1 MIRINFDH
9 GPELTLTPC
18 CPSSPSPPSPCT
30 AVTRSKSVS
39 DTALTVESGSE
50 VQDDVFTPEIRQL
63 QETRLRKCQEIG
75 QVLKQ
80 FTREI
85 AGEARPPKLEN
96 LRYRVMR
103 SLKKF
108 IRRLLQDKEVS
119 KKGLMAIQ
127 GELDPAVLDQIQEY
141 CQLHREVLGN
151 FSSLKNGPCVDHRRS
166 GTSNH
171 HNTYN
176 NNYMRE
182 IFRREEVRET
192 YSLYIRLLFS
202 RDQVENLCHR
212 FKIKCCLGRHCEGC
226 EGKWREFKK
235 ILMDFLGAEVGIK
248 ETLADLN

>member
-18 CPSSPSPPSPCT
+18 SPCSPSPPSPYT
-30 AVTRSKSVS
+30 AVTRSKSDS
-39 DTALTVESGSE
+39 TATVESSSE
-50 VQDDVFTPEIRQL
+50 QQDDIFTPEIKQL

-108 IRRLLQDKEVS
+108 IRRMLQDKEVS
-119 KKGLMAIQ
+119 KKGLMAVQ
-127 GELDPAVLDQIQEY
+127 GELDYMVFDQIREY
-141 CQLHREVLGN
+141 CQMHRDVLSD
-151 FSSLKNGPCVDHRRS
+151 FASLKNGPCVDHRRS
-166 GTSNH
+166 GAATG

-182 IFRREEVRET
+182 IFRKEEVREA

-202 RDQVENLCHR
+202 RDQVENLCNR
-212 FKIKCCLGRHCEGC
+212 FKIRCCLGRHSEEC
-226 EGKWREFKK
+226 EGKWKEFKR
-235 ILMDFLGAEVGIK
+235 ILMDYLGAEVG
-248 ETLADLN
+248 N

>member
-1 MIRINFDH
+1 MIRIKFDH

-18 CPSSPSPPSPCT
+18 CPTSPSPPSPY
-30 AVTRSKSVS
+30 ALLPLSKSPS
-39 DTALTVESGSE
+39 DSFVTLASYSE
-50 VQDDVFTPEIRQL
+50 QQDDIFTPEIKQL
-63 QETRLRKCQEIG
+63 QEIRLRKCQEIG

-108 IRRLLQDKEVS
+108 IRRLLQDKKVS
-119 KKGLMAIQ
+119 KKGLMAIP
-127 GELDPAVLDQIQEY
+127 GELDPEVLDQIQEY
-141 CQLHREVLGN
+141 CQLNRPVLTT
-151 FSSLKNGPCVDHRRS
+151 FASLQNGPCVDHRRS
-166 GTSNH
+166 GTNTG

-176 NNYMRE
+176 NTYMRE
-182 IFRREEVRET
+182 IFRQEEVRET

-202 RDQVENLCHR
+202 RDQVHSLCNR
-212 FKIKCCLGRHCEGC
+212 FKIRCCEGRHEEAC

-235 ILMDFLGAEVGIK
+235 ILVDFLGADV
-248 ETLADLN
+248 DV

>member
-18 CPSSPSPPSPCT
+18 CPASPSPPSPYT
-30 AVTRSKSVS
+30 GLISSQSKATS
-39 DTALTVESGSE
+39 DSTVTVESPWTE
-50 VQDDVFTPEIRQL
+50 DMQDDIFTPEIKQL

-80 FTREI
+80 FTRQI
-85 AGEARPPKLEN
+85 GGEARPPKLEN

-127 GELDPAVLDQIQEY
+127 GELDPQVLDEMQEC
-141 CQLHREVLGN
+141 CQLHRKVLGD

-166 GTSNH
+166 GTKTG

-182 IFRREEVRET
+182 IFRQDEVREA

-202 RDQVENLCHR
+202 RDQAENLCHR
-212 FKIKCCLGRHCEGC
+212 FKIQCCDGVHDSTCE
-226 EGKWREFKK
+226 EKWKEFRR
-235 ILMDFLGAEVGIK
+235 ILVDFLGAEV
-248 ETLADLN
+248 DV